1 MADSALLR
9 FYRGEGRDHR
19 GRRLADIL
27 VFNEARLE
35 ATHDFIQWLFPLP
48 EPSGANAQAPLLS
61 AADRAAFA
69 ADPALRA
76 ALRRSLDTMLA
87 FYGLER
93 RGLSGEVAV
102 LRGPRFGERSSEWL
116 DRPHNFLRISRMLR
130 SLSLLGCGPE
140 ARAMLACLEGVF
152 RDHAAAIG
160 EETLGYWRRAA
171 AS

>member
-1 MADSALLR
+1 MDENALLR

-27 VFNEARLE
+27 AFDEVRLE
-35 ATHDFIQWLFPLP
+35 STHDFIQWLFPLP

>member
-1 MADSALLR
+1 MDENALLR

-27 VFNEARLE
+27 AFDGARLE
-35 ATHDFIQWLFPLP
+35 STHDFIQWLFPLP

>member
-1 MADSALLR
+1 MDESALLR

-27 VFNEARLE
+27 AFDEARLE
-35 ATHDFIQWLFPLP
+35 STHDFIQWLFPLP

>member
-1 MADSALLR
+1 MDESALLR
-9 FYRGEGRDHR
+9 FYRGAGTDHR

-27 VFNEARLE
+27 AFDEARLE
-35 ATHDFIQWLFPLP
+35 STHDFIQWLFPLP
-48 EPSGANAQAPLLS
+48 ELSGANAQAPLLS
-61 AADRAAFA
+61 ATDRAAFA

-76 ALRRSLDTMLA
+76 ALRRSFDTMLA

-93 RGLSGEVAV
+93 RGESEGVSV
-102 LRGPRFGERSSEWL
+102 LRGPRYGERSAEWL
-116 DRPHNFLRISRMLR
+116 ERPHNFLRISRMLR

-152 RDHAAAIG
+152 RDHPAAIG
-160 EETLGYWRRAA
+160 EESLGYWRRAA